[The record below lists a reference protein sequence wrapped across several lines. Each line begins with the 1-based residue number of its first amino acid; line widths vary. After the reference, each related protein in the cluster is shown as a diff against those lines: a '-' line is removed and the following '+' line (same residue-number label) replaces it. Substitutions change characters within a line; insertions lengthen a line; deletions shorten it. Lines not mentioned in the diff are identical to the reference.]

1 MNDTNLTVIGNIVDE
16 PRTRKTQNGHVVS
29 NFRVATTSRRFDR
42 EHQRYVDN
50 QTLYVN
56 VSTWRGMAENV
67 HESLHKGQPVIVTG
81 RYYMREYTVNEQ
93 VRTSYELEATAVGHD
108 LARGVSRFERKFR
121 PATPAVE
128 ITRDEQGIP
137 VDDSDHWLHLE
148 RGAEVSDEAG
158 AAPSEPADD
167 NALATVG

>member
-1 MNDTNLTVIGNIVDE
+1 MNDTILTVTGNIVDE

-29 NFRVATTSRRFDR
+29 NFRIGTTSRRWDR
-42 EHQRYVDN
+42 EEQRYVDN

-67 HESLHKGQPVIVTG
+67 HESLHKGQPVLVTG

-108 LARGVSRFERKFR
+108 LSRGVTRFERRYR
-121 PATPAVE
+121 PATPVVE

-137 VDDSDHWLHLE
+137 VDDSDHWLDLE
-148 RGAEVSDEAG
+148 R
-158 AAPSEPADD
+158 AATAPGEQDLESSGSPDD
-167 NALATVG
+167 AALASVG